1 MAEAVYRMPT
11 EILNVISLTSL
22 QQKRLVLG
30 AHVLSILIP

>member
-11 EILNVISLTSL
+11 EISKVISLTSL

>member
-1 MAEAVYRMPT
+1 MAEVVYRMPT
-11 EILNVISLTSL
+11 EISNVISLTSL

>member
-1 MAEAVYRMPT
+1 MAEVVYRMPA
-11 EILNVISLTSL
+11 EILPVISFTSL